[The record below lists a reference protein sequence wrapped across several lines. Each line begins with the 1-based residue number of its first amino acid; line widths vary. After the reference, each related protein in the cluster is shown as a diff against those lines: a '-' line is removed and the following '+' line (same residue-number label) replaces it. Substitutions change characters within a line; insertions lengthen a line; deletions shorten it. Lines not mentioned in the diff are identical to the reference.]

1 MQMGGSASPSAST
14 ASLFLA
20 TTQSISAQQM
30 HSTTRFSLWQLPHL
44 HLQFPIE
51 ILPYDSELM
60 TYAYE
65 RKNTFKPKIISHI
78 DIVDICARKYT

>member
-30 HSTTRFSLWQLPHL
+30 SSTTQFSLWQLPHL

-51 ILPYDSELM
+51 ILAYDPELM

-65 RKNTFKPKIISHI
+65 RTNTFELRIISHI
-78 DIVDICARKYT
+78 NIVDICA

>member
-30 HSTTRFSLWQLPHL
+30 HSTTLFSLWQLPHL
-44 HLQFPIE
+44 HLQFPIK
-51 ILPYDSELM
+51 ILAYDPELM

-65 RKNTFKPKIISHI
+65 RTNTFELRIISHI
-78 DIVDICARKYT
+78 NIVDICA

>member
-1 MQMGGSASPSAST
+1 MQMGGSASPAST

-30 HSTTRFSLWQLPHL
+30 HPTTRFSLWQLPHL

-51 ILPYDSELM
+51 ILAYDPELM

-65 RKNTFKPKIISHI
+65 RTNTFQPRIISDI
-78 DIVDICARKYT
+78 NIVDICARKYT